1 MPGARDIINSVST
14 LCFQSKILLT
24 GDKTWWGGGR
34 GGAILLFL
42 PRSKANSCQ
51 SRGLALK
58 RRRGGYISNISVVLL
73 IISCFDPS
81 DVDSTAFTGNPGD
94 AVNVIEVGLSS
105 QVLTKIVGYL
115 ISFIESSG
123 KTQ

>member
-1 MPGARDIINSVST
+1 M
-14 LCFQSKILLT
+14 
-24 GDKTWWGGGR
+24 
-34 GGAILLFL
+34 
-42 PRSKANSCQ
+42 
-51 SRGLALK
+51 
-58 RRRGGYISNISVVLL
+58 LL

-94 AVNVIEVGLSS
+94 AVNVTEVGLTS